1 MTHKHVQMVGVL
13 VAPVPAVV
21 VGAFV
26 MRGADVP
33 ASIWLLNGAAAVV
46 GISAAAVALAWPEL
60 VNPQRVSGR
69 WFLLAGLALLGAT
82 LLVPGTEGVHRW
94 LPLGHVRIH
103 AGAVLLPP
111 LLVALWETSWVTS
124 AAIALTILLV
134 LLLQPDRAQ
143 ALSFGAAWIGIV
155 AARRE
160 DKAAVVTTVSLLIA
174 VACLFRP
181 DPLEPVPYVE
191 GIVGV
196 AATQGPMLAGAGILS
211 IAVLPVAL
219 ALFLERPVG
228 VVLAVYT
235 IGTLLAAWLGNY
247 PVPILGYGVSPI
259 LGYFGAVAVY
269 ALLRRS
275 EGVSSSATP
284 PAV

>member
-1 MTHKHVQMVGVL
+1 MVGVL